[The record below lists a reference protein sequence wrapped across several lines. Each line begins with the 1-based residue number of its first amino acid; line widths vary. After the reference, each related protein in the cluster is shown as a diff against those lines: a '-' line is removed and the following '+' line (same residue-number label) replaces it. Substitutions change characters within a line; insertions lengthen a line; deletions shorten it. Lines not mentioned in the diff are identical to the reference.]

1 MESVITAI
9 ASVVVGLGIGL
20 LSGLLG
26 IGGGTLM
33 VPVFKL
39 GYLMPPIVCTGTSLF
54 VIILTS
60 ISGAG
65 THIKKRTCL
74 PKLGI
79 AAGVGGACMS
89 PVGVW
94 LASISPEWAIMVA
107 AAAVIIYS
115 SVTMFRKALKMP
127 KPVKVAASAS
137 ATTDATTEVV
147 ASEPSSAMGS
157 STDVPE
163 LPTIDA
169 RELAIGFAIGLGAG
183 ILSGYVGV
191 GGGFIMV
198 PLLMSL
204 LKTPMKL
211 TAGTSLIAVLILAIP
226 GVITQASLGNV
237 NWVAGIAIAIGTVP
251 GAIIGSRLV
260 ERVPERTLRFLFSAI
275 LCVAAIMLVV
285 DQF

>member
-1 MESVITAI
+1 MEAVITAI

-65 THIKKRTCL
+65 MHIKKRTCL

-79 AAGVGGACMS
+79 AAGVGGACVS
-89 PVGVW
+89 PAGVW
-94 LASISPEWAIMVA
+94 LASISPDWAIMVA

-127 KPVKVAASAS
+127 KPVKAAVSASDAVATPSAQKAAAASA
-137 ATTDATTEVV
+137 DAD
-147 ASEPSSAMGS
+147 AI
-157 STDVPE
+157 E
-163 LPTIDA
+163 LPTIGA

-226 GVITQASLGNV
+226 GVITQASMGNV
-237 NWVAGIAIAIGTVP
+237 NWMAGIAIAIGTVP

-275 LCVAAIMLVV
+275 LCVAAVMLVV
-285 DQF
+285 DQL